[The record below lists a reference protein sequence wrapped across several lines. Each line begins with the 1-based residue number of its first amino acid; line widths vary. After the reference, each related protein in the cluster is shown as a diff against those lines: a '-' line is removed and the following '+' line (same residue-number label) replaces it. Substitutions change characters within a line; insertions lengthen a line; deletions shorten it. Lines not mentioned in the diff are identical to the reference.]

1 MTAARSVSRT
11 SRSTSVKTAAIL
23 PRAVGA
29 GWFRVRSP
37 AARPVARAATR
48 IPRVLHQVYGLWDE
62 PGPLPTNFAHWAS
75 GWRRLHPDWNYVLWS
90 GDDVRRLVADEPS
103 DVQRAFHA
111 LPRGA
116 QRSDLARYLI
126 LQRHGGIYA
135 DLDVECIR
143 NLEPVMRGRPDASA
157 VLFAEGS
164 MGWAVAWK
172 RPADAAKSILPLH
185 VPRIGNFAMA
195 SVPGSEVLAA
205 IIELVVSRASS
216 ADATDADV
224 LHMTGPEAVTEAVHR
239 YRRKARDAFVLPVRR
254 TARYM
259 HHRCTNTWV
268 RGQDVLAPEARV

>member
-1 MTAARSVSRT
+1 MTTRPVSG
-11 SRSTSVKTAAIL
+11 S
-23 PRAVGA
+23 PRAISEHGDA
-29 GWFRVRSP
+29 APHGFRANWFR
-37 AARPVARAATR
+37 ARPLAVARVARVTPG
-48 IPRVLHQVYGLWDE
+48 IPRVLHQVFGLWDDAS
-62 PGPLPTNFAHWAS
+62 PLPAKFAGWAS
-75 GWRRLHPDWNYVLWS
+75 GWRRLHPDWGYVLWS
-90 GDDVRRLVADEPS
+90 RKDVERLVDDEPAE
-103 DVQRAFHA
+103 VQRAFHA

-116 QRSDLARYLI
+116 QRADLARYLI
-126 LQRHGGIYA
+126 LQRRGGVYA

-143 NLEPVMRGRPDASA
+143 NLEPVMCARPDASA

-172 RPADAAKSILPLH
+172 RHDDASRARTLPLH

-195 SVPGSEVLAA
+195 SVPRSEALAS

-216 ADATDADV
+216 ADASDADV

-239 YRRKARDAFVLPVRR
+239 YRRKARDVFVLPVRR

-259 HHRCTNTWV
+259 QHRCTNTWV